1 MRRTEI
7 ERIVLERET
16 TEIESPWG
24 TVRIKIAR
32 HEGEE
37 VGASPEYEDLKR
49 AAGKAELPIKEL
61 HRQVMELYHR
71 GEKG

>member
-1 MRRTEI
+1 
-7 ERIVLERET
+7 
-16 TEIESPWG
+16 
-24 TVRIKIAR
+24 AR

-49 AAGKAELPIKEL
+49 AAGKAELPIKEM

-71 GEKG
+71 GEKGCAEADTGKPGALAEPSPDSS